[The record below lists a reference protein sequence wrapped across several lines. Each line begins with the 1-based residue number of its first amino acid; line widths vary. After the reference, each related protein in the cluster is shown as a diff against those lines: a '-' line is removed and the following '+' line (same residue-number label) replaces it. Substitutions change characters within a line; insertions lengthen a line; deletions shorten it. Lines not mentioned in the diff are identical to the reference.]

1 MPAGTS
7 GRHNQHFPVT
17 ASVTWIAADIE
28 PHAPSQ
34 AEDDSEMA
42 TITAAMVKDLRE
54 STGAGMMDCKA
65 ALTESDG
72 DMQAAQD
79 WLRKKGLSKAAKK
92 AGRVAAEGL
101 IAALTKDTKGVVVEV
116 NSETDF
122 VARNEHFQGLVKM
135 IAQVALDVGADLEK
149 IKAAKVGNVTVETAI
164 ADAIAT
170 IGENMTLRRAAA
182 LEVGKGVVSS
192 YVHNAVVEGAGKMG
206 VIVALESPGKADEL
220 AVLGKQLAMH
230 VAAAN
235 PLAIDP
241 TGLDPAT
248 VKREKDVL
256 ADKYRQ
262 QGKPENVIEKIV
274 ESGLKTYYKEVC
286 LLEQAFIHDSG
297 KSVAQAIKEAEGR
310 VGGPIKVAG
319 FLRYALGEGIEKQES
334 DFAAEVAAASGQ
346 K

>member
-1 MPAGTS
+1 
-7 GRHNQHFPVT
+7 
-17 ASVTWIAADIE
+17 
-28 PHAPSQ
+28 
-34 AEDDSEMA
+34 MA

-92 AGRVAAEGL
+92 AGRVAVEGL
-101 IAALTKDTKGVVVEV
+101 IVALTKDTKGVVVEV

-135 IAQVALDVGADLEK
+135 IAQVALDVGADVEK

-170 IGENMTLRRAAA
+170 IGENMSLRRAAA
-182 LEVGKGVVSS
+182 LEVGKGVVAS
-192 YVHNAVVEGAGKMG
+192 YVHNAVIEGAGKMG
-206 VIVALESPGKADEL
+206 VIVALESSGKTDEL
-220 AVLGKQLAMH
+220 AILGKQLAMH

-241 TGLDPAT
+241 AGLDPAT

-262 QGKPENVIEKIV
+262 QGKPENMIEKIV

-297 KSVAQAIKEAEGR
+297 KSVAQAVKEAEGK
-310 VGGPIKVAG
+310 VGGPIKLAG
-319 FLRYALGEGIEKQES
+319 FLRYALGEGIEKQET
-334 DFAAEVAAASGQ
+334 DFAAEVAAVSGQ